1 MKKIVRCDCG
11 FTVSSDDD
19 DRLVAELQKHAIE
32 QHNMNVS
39 REQALAMAQPDPG
52 GTASGNRKT

>member
-11 FTVSSDDD
+11 FTVSSDND
-19 DRLVAELQKHAIE
+19 DRLVAELQKHARE
-32 QHNMNVS
+32 HHKMNVS

-52 GTASGNRKT
+52 GATDAKRKA